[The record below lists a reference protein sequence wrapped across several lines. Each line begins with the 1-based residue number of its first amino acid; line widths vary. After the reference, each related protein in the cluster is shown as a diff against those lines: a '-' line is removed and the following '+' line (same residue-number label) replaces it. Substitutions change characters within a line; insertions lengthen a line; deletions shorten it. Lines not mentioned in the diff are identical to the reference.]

1 MNLGTTIKNICK
13 ERKISIN
20 SLEIATNI
28 GRGNIGRWDVNVPSF
43 DKVATVADYLGVS
56 IDQLVGREAPHY
68 ANEKLGLLLSASES
82 LRPEDLDLVVNMAQR
97 LKESYKDE

>member
-1 MNLGTTIKNICK
+1 MYEQIKALCKARKITIK
-13 ERKISIN
+13 E
-20 SLEIATNI
+20 LEAAAGI
-28 GRGNIGRWDVNVPSF
+28 GQRTIYRWDENSPSM
-43 DKVATVADYLGVS
+43 DKVAAVADFFGVS

-68 ANEKLGLLLSASES
+68 ANKKLGLLLSASES

>member
-1 MNLGTTIKNICK
+1 MYEQIKALCKARKITIK
-13 ERKISIN
+13 E
-20 SLEIATNI
+20 LEAAAGI
-28 GRGNIGRWDVNVPSF
+28 GQRTIYRWDENSPSM
-43 DKVATVADYLGVS
+43 DKVAAVADFFGVS